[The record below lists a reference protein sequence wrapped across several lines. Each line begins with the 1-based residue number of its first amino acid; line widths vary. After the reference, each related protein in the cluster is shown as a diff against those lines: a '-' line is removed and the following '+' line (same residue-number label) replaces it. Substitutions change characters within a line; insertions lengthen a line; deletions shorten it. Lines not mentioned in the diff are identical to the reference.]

1 MPGLSSSMWIGD
13 LGAQFHQRAECLG
26 ASGGGSGMGHALAL
40 AVHLAHVGAGI
51 DEQHQV
57 PRAPAE

>member
-1 MPGLSSSMWIGD
+1 MWIGD

-26 ASGGGSGMGHALAL
+26 ASGGGSGMGHALTL
-40 AVHLAHVGAGI
+40 AVHLAHVSASI
-51 DEQHQV
+51 DKEHQV

>member
-1 MPGLSSSMWIGD
+1 MRRGD